1 MQLDHERDPFY
12 LTLTMRNPLLSEK
25 TKEGSLF
32 IGMRICY
39 VMDGK
44 DKLFT
49 DSTISARR
57 WITRK
62 SNAEQR
68 ADGPKMSLQKKL
80 LI

>member
-1 MQLDHERDPFY
+1 M
-12 LTLTMRNPLLSEK
+12 SEK

-32 IGMRICY
+32 IGMRICH
-39 VMDGK
+39 VMDSK
-44 DKLFT
+44 DKLLT

-68 ADGPKMSLQKKL
+68 AGGPKMSLQKKL